1 MTLGERIKEAR
12 LRKRLTQ
19 KQLAKLLNVTDATVN
34 RYEKNVRKPDAEML
48 KRIAEILGVSV
59 DYLLGTEEK
68 HETIA
73 AHRSD
78 NPLDDLPEEA
88 KRSIEEFKEYI
99 LKKYGLM

>member
-12 LRKRLTQ
+12 LRKKLTQ

-68 HETIA
+68 NETIA

-78 NPLDDLPEEA
+78 NPIDDLPEEA